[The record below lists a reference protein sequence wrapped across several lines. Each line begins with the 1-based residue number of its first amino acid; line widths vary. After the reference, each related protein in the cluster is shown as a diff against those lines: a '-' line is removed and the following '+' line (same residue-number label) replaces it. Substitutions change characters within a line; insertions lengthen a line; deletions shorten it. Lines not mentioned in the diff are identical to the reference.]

1 LEKFAVPKLLGFC
14 VSSPHLH
21 NGLNFSLQRRETH
34 RVVWGVYWYAHTKI
48 AAKKLSNRFYPS
60 KILQI
65 SIL

>member
-34 RVVWGVYWYAHTKI
+34 RVVWGVH
-48 AAKKLSNRFYPS
+48 
-60 KILQI
+60 
-65 SIL
+65 